1 MPSVLIQGKPL
12 KLAAPRGFVNIQAV
26 APSIFEEYRRAQ
38 HVLALYIDSCH
49 MKGNCPPPAELL
61 DPFVEVLMP
70 ETDSFVRNMSVEFFE
85 SCKFE
90 VEQNIRGAGWA
101 GFIPVESGSPR
112 PQGRFADGPGWFSC
126 CTLRYSRSKAD
137 NMESKWDSESLVPSV
152 VGNIVFLVREHPVIV
167 NLHRT
172 ADPADPQGA
181 FDWLTQLTKEYRGQL
196 LRLNGII

>member
-26 APSIFEEYRRAQ
+26 APSLFEEYRRTQ

-49 MKGNCPPPAELL
+49 MGGNCTSRAELL
-61 DPFVEVLMP
+61 DPFIEVLMP
-70 ETDSFVRNMSVEFFE
+70 ENESFVRNMSAEFFE

-90 VEQNIRGAGWA
+90 VEQNILGAGWA
-101 GFIPVESGSPR
+101 GVVPVESGSLR

-126 CTLRYSRSKAD
+126 CTLRYTRKAD
-137 NMESKWDSESLVPSV
+137 NTEGKWNSENLVPSV

-172 ADPADPQGA
+172 ADPADPQA
-181 FDWLTQLTKEYRGQL
+181 SFDWLTQLTRDYRGQL

>member
-1 MPSVLIQGKPL
+1 MPSVIIQGKPL

-26 APSIFEEYRRAQ
+26 APALFEEYRRAQ

-49 MKGNCPPPAELL
+49 MGGTCQSPAELL

-70 ETDSFVRNMSVEFFE
+70 ETGSFVRDMSREFFE

-90 VEQNIRGAGWA
+90 VEQSILGSGWA
-101 GFIPVESGSPR
+101 SLVPSESGSPR
-112 PQGRFADGPGWFSC
+112 PQGRFSDGPGWFSC
-126 CTLRYSRSKAD
+126 CTLRYSRIIGSAEKQKDKDAF
-137 NMESKWDSESLVPSV
+137 VPSI

-172 ADPADPQGA
+172 ADPVNPQA
-181 FDWLTQLTKEYRGQL
+181 SFDWLTRLTRDYRGLL
-196 LRLNGII
+196 LRLNGIV